1 MMTKNIMEHLHRINY
16 LTAEINSLY
25 HQAAL
30 RLGVADSV
38 MHILY
43 MLYDNEGTCMLA
55 DICKASGI
63 SKQTVNSAIRR
74 LENEDIVYLQQQTGK
89 TKKVCLT
96 SKGRAYAE
104 ETAARIF
111 AAEAEA
117 YSDWTGEEISLHLK
131 LLEKYADSFRKSLEE
146 L

>member
-1 MMTKNIMEHLHRINY
+1 MTKNIMEHLHRINY

-74 LENEDIVYLQQQTGK
+74 LEKEDIVYLQQQTGK

-131 LLEKYADSFRKSLEE
+131 LLEKYAGSFRKSLEE

>member
-1 MMTKNIMEHLHRINY
+1 MTKNIMEHLHRINY

-43 MLYDNEGTCMLA
+43 MLYDNEGACMLA

-74 LENEDIVYLQQQTGK
+74 LEKEDIVYLQQQTGK

-96 SKGRAYAE
+96 SKGREYAE

-131 LLEKYADSFRKSLEE
+131 LLEKYAGSFRKSLEE